1 MATFFDDVYKD
12 AKAAW
17 AEIADYM
24 PLISNGSGKINDVNK
39 KASDNTVNM
48 YAVVSENVPASVRAI
63 IAKNLKIKYLAA
75 LMVILKNTIL
85 KDPTKANTFFKDR
98 LSNTDKTTK
107 LQGHVDSVI
116 GSTMVEALME
126 RMQEVPQDEEIV
138 LNESNLSEARRVLGA
153 QMNFRPKMQGDKF
166 TSMNTAKNSSK
177 NGPSDF
183 SRKIADTDNFNHAV
197 SKKHAEDLEYIA
209 SVEDAKKAAMA
220 DKQALNTVK
229 AVSNLEDKQ
238 NKLIMASM
246 NLRNGTGNTGL
257 SSTSFGGLN
266 KSDYLEFPELVIA
279 GFTVLDGDLR
289 PHIIE
294 ISFNVNVKMME
305 IESQKIKDVII
316 STKERDTFFQY
327 LKYRAGAS
335 HFFKDFILNL
345 KEIEKEV
352 ERNTNQT
359 LANRILTDMVR
370 TSGLLAPKIL
380 GDLNETRHYSLI
392 LDKSDVDDLRRNS
405 KIDIESRGPLLRIFE
420 KLCILNLI
428 ICNPD
433 RSELTFYDSSDPAKY
448 DVKNYAKI
456 TSDDDLLKRFVMS
469 MK

>member
-138 LNESNLSEARRVLGA
+138 LNEANLSEARQILREAPVIPIRA
-153 QMNFRPKMQGDKF
+153 RMKGDKF
-166 TSMNTAKNSSK
+166 PSMNSARHSSSH
-177 NGPSDF
+177 GS
-183 SRKIADTDNFNHAV
+183 SEV
-197 SKKHAEDLEYIA
+197 SKRAGKHDVIAADLEYIA